1 MIYWSAISVFQKK
14 TKIWHLKKNNV
25 YDFCITLLQQF
36 LASGINYLMTT
47 WIVRRIFTPSFPCC
61 RIPWDCKLEKK
72 SRRHDLSYFYLKKI
86 SGHWSFWKQKEGSN
100 AQKMKWRSILN
111 FEVIFDLWNFHE
123 LCSNLMKK
131 IFWEL
136 FTNSWRIIRSKI
148 IF

>member
-61 RIPWDCKLEKK
+61 RIPWDCKLEKNHVGMTWAISIWRK
-72 SRRHDLSYFYLKKI
+72 FQGTEVFGSKKREVMLKKWNDEAFWILRSFLTCEIFMKSTAI
-86 SGHWSFWKQKEGSN
+86 SWKKSSENCSQIHDVSY
-100 AQKMKWRSILN
+100 AQK
-111 FEVIFDLWNFHE
+111 
-123 LCSNLMKK
+123 
-131 IFWEL
+131 
-136 FTNSWRIIRSKI
+136 
-148 IF
+148 